1 MRYEPD
7 HAGIA
12 KLLVSDDMGDVMRTV
27 ARAGQAFAESIAPDA
42 PPHGAGY
49 VASFDIDVEVQGP
62 NPRQTAILANTSDH
76 AFAVE
81 LRDHVLARTAD
92 FIEAG

>member
-1 MRYEPD
+1 MRYTPD

-12 KLLVSDDMGDVMRTV
+12 KLLVSDDMGDAMRTV
-27 ARAGQAFAESIAPDA
+27 AQAGAAFAVGIAPIES
-42 PPHGAGY
+42 GEY
-49 VASFDIDVEVQGP
+49 KASFDIDVEVQGP

-81 LRDHVLARTAD
+81 LRDHVLGRTID
-92 FIEAG
+92 LIEAG

>member
-1 MRYEPD
+1 MRYVPD
-7 HAGIA
+7 HAGVA
-12 KLLVSDDMGDVMRTV
+12 RLLVSDDMGDAMRSV
-27 ARAGQAFAESIAPDA
+27 AQAGMALAISNSPVES
-42 PPHGAGY
+42 GEY
-49 VASFDIDVEVQGP
+49 KASFDIDVEVQGP

-81 LRDHVLARTAD
+81 LRDHVLGRVAD